1 MTQVNNKG
9 ETHMVKQAFTT
20 ADLYGADG
28 RPHAADIHQHEI
40 YNGYLT
46 LLQPKCS
53 VTVWWR

>member
-1 MTQVNNKG
+1 MA
-9 ETHMVKQAFTT
+9 KQAFTT

-46 LLQPKCS
+46 LL
-53 VTVWWR
+53 